1 MMLTNQTGEVGSPV
15 YTDRESF
22 RAFISGKDIAWIIYY
37 QNLPASTMIYILHHP
52 VESIL
57 AALVGLVTLDRPLD
71 LPGASQG
78 VSAVIK
84 SIELA

>member
-1 MMLTNQTGEVGSPV
+1 
-15 YTDRESF
+15 
-22 RAFISGKDIAWIIYY
+22 
-37 QNLPASTMIYILHHP
+37 MIYILHHP
-52 VESIL
+52 DESIL
-57 AALVGLVTLDRPLD
+57 AALVRLVTLGRPPG